1 MKILK
6 KALISLSI
14 ILLNTTSVYAT
25 TTGTYV
31 PESNSGVGKFFLFLL
46 AIGLVALVLF
56 IGYKMDKNEAQ
67 EKRKEKIIKQRDND
81 INDMY
86 SKIYSSY
93 EDNKKEVVEK
103 TVEELP
109 EVNFAPETEEFFKDV
124 KNDETQ
130 KIDIVNDDA
139 LDAYSSLKPE
149 INEVEVIED
158 IEETI
163 YEEVE
168 EDGYTEE
175 EDVYESEDFG
185 ETQVISLDEDDDEE
199 FDSTMVFDA
208 GPLKNLDVNM
218 NVEEKII
225 NKISDVKGYD
235 YEDNDLDLLALE
247 QTIAEANIKKYT
259 RDKNQEMIKV
269 KRQPK
274 KKETTKKE
282 EVKKESKD
290 TKKYT
295 RKKSEKLE
303 KETKKKETAKRYK
316 AKKTTSK
323 KEEKKVEEKV
333 APKTKK
339 YTKVN
344 SKKENVKEEKPKK
357 ERKTSVK
364 EEAAPKPRRGRK
376 PAVKEETAPKPKRG
390 RKPAVKEEAI
400 EKPKRGRKPSTK
412 K

>member
-31 PESNSGVGKFFLFLL
+31 PESNSGVGKFFLFLV

-93 EDNKKEVVEK
+93 EDNKKEI
-103 TVEELP
+103 VEEEVIEDLP
-109 EVNFAPETEEFFKDV
+109 EVNFAPETEEYFKDV

-130 KIDIVNDDA
+130 KIDIVNDDVI
-139 LDAYSSLKPE
+139 DAYSSLKPE
-149 INEVEVIED
+149 INEDEVIED
-158 IEETI
+158 IEEETI

-185 ETQVISLDEDDDEE
+185 ETQVISWDEDEEEEEE

-208 GPLKNLDVNM
+208 GPLKDIDVNM

-290 TKKYT
+290 AKKYT
-295 RKKSEKLE
+295 RKKSEKAE
-303 KETKKKETAKRYK
+303 KETKKKEAVKEKKETAKRYK
-316 AKKTTSK
+316 AKKTTTK

-344 SKKENVKEEKPKK
+344 SKKETVKEEKPKK

-364 EEAAPKPRRGRK
+364 EEAAS
-376 PAVKEETAPKPKRG
+376 KPKRG
-390 RKPAVKEEAI
+390 RKPAVKEETI

>member
-6 KALISLSI
+6 KALLSLSI
-14 ILLNTTSVYAT
+14 ILLNATSVYAT

-31 PESNSGVGKFFLFLL
+31 PESNSGTGKFFLFLI

-93 EDNKKEVVEK
+93 EDNKKEILEEEIVEDI
-103 TVEELP
+103 P
-109 EVNFAPETEEFFKDV
+109 EVNFKPETEEYFKDV
-124 KNDETQ
+124 NKEETQ
-130 KIDIVNDDA
+130 KINLIDEEIIDEYIPIEENVDTEIE
-139 LDAYSSLKPE
+139 KE
-149 INEVEVIED
+149 TINEN
-158 IEETI
+158 
-163 YEEVE
+163 YS
-168 EDGYTEE
+168 YTEKNDNDEKE
-175 EDVYESEDFG
+175 EYENKDFG
-185 ETQVISLDEDDDEE
+185 ETQVIAFEEEGKDEEE
-199 FDSTMVFDA
+199 FDSTMVFDV
-208 GPLKNLDVNM
+208 GPLKDIDVNM

-235 YEDNDLDLLALE
+235 YEDNDLDLLDLE

-269 KRQPK
+269 KRTTTK
-274 KKETTKKE
+274 KSTKKETKE
-282 EVKKESKD
+282 TKKESKD
-290 TKKYT
+290 AKKYT
-295 RKKSEKLE
+295 RKKSGKTEKELE
-303 KETKKKETAKRYK
+303 KKDDEKEEKKTTKKYK
-316 AKKTTSK
+316 AKKVASQTEENIDEKEVISK
-323 KEEKKVEEKV
+323 
-333 APKTKK
+333 AKK

-344 SKKENVKEEKPKK
+344 SKKEKSEEVKNKK
-357 ERKTSVK
+357 ERKTSEK
-364 EEAAPKPRRGRK
+364 ETVVE
-376 PAVKEETAPKPKRG
+376 KPKRG
-390 RKPAVKEEAI
+390 RKPKVKEETV

>member
-6 KALISLSI
+6 KALLSLSI
-14 ILLNTTSVYAT
+14 ILLNTTRVYAT
-25 TTGTYV
+25 TTGIYV
-31 PESNSGVGKFFLFLL
+31 PESNSGVGKFFLFLV

-93 EDNKKEVVEK
+93 DENKKDVVEEEII
-103 TVEELP
+103 EELP
-109 EVNFAPETEEFFKDV
+109 EVNFAPETEEYFKDV

-130 KIDIVNDDA
+130 KIDVVNDDV

-208 GPLKNLDVNM
+208 GPLKDLDVNM

-274 KKETTKKE
+274 KKENTKKE
-282 EVKKESKD
+282 EAKKESKD
-290 TKKYT
+290 AKKYT
-295 RKKSEKLE
+295 RKKSEKTE
-303 KETKKKETAKRYK
+303 KETKKKEDVKEKKETAKRYK

-344 SKKENVKEEKPKK
+344 SKKEKEEKPKK
-357 ERKTSVK
+357 ERKTSEK
-364 EEAAPKPRRGRK
+364 EVVAE
-376 PAVKEETAPKPKRG
+376 KPKRG
-390 RKPAVKEEAI
+390 RKPAVKEEKE
-400 EKPKRGRKPSTK
+400 EKPKRGRKPSAK

>member
-6 KALISLSI
+6 KALLSLSI

-25 TTGTYV
+25 TTGIYV
-31 PESNSGVGKFFLFLL
+31 PESNSGVGKFFLFLV
-46 AIGLVALVLF
+46 AIGLVVLVLF

-93 EDNKKEVVEK
+93 DENKKDVVEEEII
-103 TVEELP
+103 EELP
-109 EVNFAPETEEFFKDV
+109 EVNFAPETEEYFKDV

-130 KIDIVNDDA
+130 KIDVVNDDV

-175 EDVYESEDFG
+175 EDVYESEDFE
-185 ETQVISLDEDDDEE
+185 ETQVISLDEEEEEDDE

-208 GPLKNLDVNM
+208 GPLKDLDVNM

-274 KKETTKKE
+274 KKENTKKE

-290 TKKYT
+290 AKKYT
-295 RKKSEKLE
+295 RKKSEKTE
-303 KETKKKETAKRYK
+303 KETKKKEDVKEKKETAKIYK

-344 SKKENVKEEKPKK
+344 SKKEKEKEEKPKK
-357 ERKTSVK
+357 ERKTSAK
-364 EEAAPKPRRGRK
+364 EVVAE
-376 PAVKEETAPKPKRG
+376 KPKRG
-390 RKPAVKEEAI
+390 RKPAVKEEKD
-400 EKPKRGRKPSTK
+400 EKPKRGRKPSAK